1 VPGALDSWNGRRSRT
16 VRLADR
22 KGFVMLLVGR
32 LQPRCVLTLI
42 VVMLALIPA
51 KVSAQDP
58 VSPSPVAAHLDL
70 ARLPAAATADTPP
83 RLAPAATSSSRGV
96 LVPLYVSFAALQA
109 LDAHSTLRGIHRG
122 AVERNPM
129 LRSIAN
135 NPSALFVVK
144 AGVAASTIAI
154 ADKMRDRS
162 RVGAIVLMAG
172 LNSLYA
178 TVVAHNYAAVR

>member
-1 VPGALDSWNGRRSRT
+1 
-16 VRLADR
+16 
-22 KGFVMLLVGR
+22 MLLVGR

-42 VVMLALIPA
+42 VVTLALIPA

-58 VSPSPVAAHLDL
+58 VTPSPIAAHLDL
-70 ARLPAAATADTPP
+70 VRLPASATADTPP
-83 RLAPAATSSSRGV
+83 RLAPAATRSSRGV
-96 LVPLYVSFAALQA
+96 LVPLYASFAALQA

-122 AVERNPM
+122 AVEQNPM

-135 NPSALFVVK
+135 NPTALFAVK
-144 AGVAASTIAI
+144 AGVAASTILI
-154 ADKMRDRS
+154 ADKMRHRS

-178 TVVAHNYAAVR
+178 TIVAHNYAAVR